1 LNSGPNQVDA
11 QSTCQRRFLR
21 TVLSSPAADII
32 LQLSAD
38 YLGAFEKLIAAYGR
52 IAENLP
58 RFDRLSN
65 AFKDSSDF
73 QQVLAVVYS
82 DILDFHRKAYKFFKK
97 NGDPICT
104 PKREYS

>member
-1 LNSGPNQVDA
+1 MVP
-11 QSTCQRRFLR
+11 FL
-21 TVLSSPAADII
+21 LEANML
-32 LQLSAD
+32 LQLATD

-65 AFKDSSDF
+65 AYKNNPDF

-82 DILDFHRKAYKFFKK
+82 DILEFHRKAYKFFRK
-97 NGDPICT
+97 NG
-104 PKREYS
+104 SS